1 MAVATEEEG
10 FMNILIAVDGSKFSD
25 AAVQELIESHHETA
39 HIRVLNVIEPLP
51 VVESWAYAV
60 DWPQLLEDQRKEAE
74 SFVTAAAQRLRNAGF
89 NDVTTAV
96 EEGIAKSVLVE
107 AATNWPADLVMMG
120 SHGRRGLAHFLMG
133 SVSEG
138 VSRFAPCS
146 VEIVRKR
153 LAA

>member
-1 MAVATEEEG
+1 
-10 FMNILIAVDGSKFSD
+10 MNILIAVDGSEFSD
-25 AAVQELIESHHETA
+25 TAVQELIESQPRTVR
-39 HIRVLNVIEPLP
+39 IRVVNVVEPLP

-60 DWPQLLEDQRKEAE
+60 DWPQLLADQRKEAE
-74 SFVTAAAQRLRNAGF
+74 TFVTTAAQRLRNAGF

-107 AATNWPADLVMMG
+107 AASSWPADLVMMG
-120 SHGRRGLAHFLMG
+120 SHGRRGLARFLMG